1 MIIPCL
7 KKVFSHNNLSQRES
21 YECMLNILLGN
32 ADDVQ
37 LAAFLGSLHVKGVT
51 VEELTGFA
59 LAMRQLSIKVNLSSF
74 KVVDSCGTGG
84 DKFKTFNVSTAA
96 AIIAASSG
104 VQVAKHGNRS
114 ITSNCG
120 GADILDA
127 LGVNVDGDAQNVVDC
142 LEEVGIGFMNAP
154 NFHPAL
160 KNVTSVR
167 KKMGIPTVFN
177 LLGPL
182 CSPAQPK
189 IQLLGVFD
197 PSLVRIMASAL
208 QNLGVERAMV
218 VHGFDHNDQP
228 AMDEIS
234 TIGRT
239 RIAFLDKGDIF
250 ETDIFPEDFGVDST
264 SPDDLRAPKTREE
277 HIQIIKKVLSGQTDN
292 FADEKRFELSLV
304 NASAIL
310 YINGQCADL
319 ETGCE
324 IARKNV
330 NSGQAFR
337 KLQALIRVSQS

>member
-1 MIIPCL
+1 
-7 KKVFSHNNLSQRES
+7 
-21 YECMLNILLGN
+21 MLNILRGK

-84 DKFKTFNVSTAA
+84 DNFKTFNVSTAA

-142 LEEVGIGFMNAP
+142 VEEVGIGFMNAP

-160 KNVTSVR
+160 KNVMSVR

-197 PSLVRIMASAL
+197 PSLVCIMASVL

-250 ETDIFPEDFGVDST
+250 ETDIFPEDFGVDRA
-264 SPDDLRAPKTREE
+264 SPDDLRAPKTRKE

-319 ETGCE
+319 EIGCE